1 MEYITAFFASLMVF
15 QTIVFLLI
23 FRRTVMQLDITRLE
37 ELVSKLSEIESRL
50 KEGFSE
56 RGDNNDSSLNDS
68 ALAVLKL
75 IGGGGS
81 VTASDVKAQLQLS
94 REHVARLLKNLYEMG
109 LVAREGKPFR
119 YSLTENAKKLLS
131 KVAAE
136 SIE

>member
-23 FRRTVMQLDITRLE
+23 FRKTVMQLDITRLE
-37 ELVSKLSEIESRL
+37 ELLSRLAEIESRI
-50 KEGFSE
+50 KEGSAE
-56 RGDNNDSSLNDS
+56 RGDNTDSSLNDS
-68 ALAVLKL
+68 AIAVLKM
-75 IGGGGS
+75 IGGGGG

-109 LVAREGKPFR
+109 LVSREGKPFR

-136 SIE
+136 SP